1 LQEINIFLPIVELV
15 GLLQQPQL
23 YLTESKSKEKP
34 NGQISIWLLRF
45 FYLVRKKLMDV
56 MEVITFLLLNGSIKT
71 ISQMKHVLFTK
82 PEDMI
87 MVWGVLVWLSVRIA
101 LQERRDVGLSKGLI
115 FTVWRS
121 MVL

>member
-23 YLTESKSKEKP
+23 YLTESKSKETP